1 MIVIL
6 NYSTEWLMKLSTR
19 GRYGLRAMLDLS
31 LHAGEGPIL
40 VRDISRRQD
49 ISDLYLAQ
57 LFSRLKTAWLVRSIR
72 GPKGG
77 FMLTKP
83 PSQIRLI
90 EIVEAMEGSST
101 PVECVEDAAV
111 YSRGGVCLARTAW
124 LEIKK
129 AIGQVLESTTLH
141 DLAVRGE
148 RDQVRTTPAYRK
160 NWVLSTSLCDRRRS
174 TKSLF
179 TSIEAD

>member
-1 MIVIL
+1 
-6 NYSTEWLMKLSTR
+6 MKLSTR
-19 GRYGLRAMLDLS
+19 GRYALRAMLDIS
-31 LHAGEGPIL
+31 LRAGEGPVL
-40 VRDISRRQD
+40 FRDISKRQD

-57 LFSRLKTAWLVRSIR
+57 LRSRLKTAGLVRSIR

-77 FMLTKP
+77 FLLTKP
-83 PSQIRLI
+83 PSQIRFI
-90 EIVEAMEGSST
+90 EIVEAMEGSSA

-111 YSRGGVCLARTAW
+111 CSRGGVCPARTVW

-129 AIGQVLESTTLH
+129 AIDQVLESTTLY

-148 RDQVRTTPAYRK
+148 RDQVRATPAYRK
-160 NWVLSTSLCDRRRS
+160 NWVLSASLCDRRRS